1 MLVLVTTIAEGASED
16 GAIATYQPI
25 SQQLCATMQ
34 QNSIHICRHKQDCF
48 YSIAEGFSFCTRS
61 NEILD

>member
-1 MLVLVTTIAEGASED
+1 MLVLVRTIAEGAIED
-16 GAIATYQPI
+16 SAIATCQPI

-34 QNSIHICRHKQDCF
+34 QNSIHAGRYKQDCF

-61 NEILD
+61 TEILD